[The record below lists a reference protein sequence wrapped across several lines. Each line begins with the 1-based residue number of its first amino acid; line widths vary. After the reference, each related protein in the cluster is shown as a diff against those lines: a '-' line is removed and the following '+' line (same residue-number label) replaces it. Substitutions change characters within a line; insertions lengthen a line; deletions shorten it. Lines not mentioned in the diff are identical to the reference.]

1 MTDEFK
7 CGFVAVVGRPNV
19 GKSTLI
25 NALVG
30 EKVSIVTPK
39 PQTTRHRILGIRS
52 DVDSQIIFVDTPG
65 MHRDAAKAMNR
76 MMNRSAASALAD
88 ADLIL
93 FVTEAARWTDEDDDV
108 LQRISQSAITS
119 IAILNKID
127 KIVPKESL
135 LEHIGNMAQRHR
147 FVELVPVSAEKGDN
161 LSQLLKLIPRYLPA
175 SPALFPQDMISDR
188 GQEFQTAEII
198 REKLTLNLRQELPYG
213 LTVQIEQFDRD
224 EGGITVHAVIWV
236 EKDSQKGIVVGKG
249 GSMLKRV
256 GKSARLELR
265 ERLAVP
271 VHLELWVRVKENW
284 ADSERDLLGLGFD
297 APGGRV
303 N

>member
-1 MTDEFK
+1 
-7 CGFVAVVGRPNV
+7 V

-52 DVDSQIIFVDTPG
+52 DSDSQIVFVDTPG

-76 MMNRSAASALAD
+76 MMNRSAAIALAD

-93 FVTEAARWTDEDDDV
+93 FVTEAGRWTEEDDDV
-108 LQRISQSAITS
+108 LQRIKRSVITS

-127 KIVPKESL
+127 NVVPRESL
-135 LEHIGNMAQRHR
+135 LGHISSMSLRHR
-147 FVELVPVSAEKGDN
+147 FAELVPVSAKKSDN
-161 LSQLLKLIPRYLPA
+161 LGQLLKVIPQYLPS
-175 SPALFPQDMISDR
+175 SPALFPEDMISDR
-188 GQEFQTAEII
+188 GEEFQAAEII

-213 LTVQIEQFDRD
+213 LTVQIEQFGRD
-224 EGGITVHAVIWV
+224 EAGVTIHAVIWV
-236 EKDSQKGIVVGKG
+236 ERDSQKGIAVGKG

-256 GKSARLELR
+256 GKAARLELR

-284 ADSERDLLGLGFD
+284 ADSERELLGLGFD
-297 APGGRV
+297 APGGRA

>member
-25 NALVG
+25 NTLVG

-52 DVDSQIIFVDTPG
+52 GSDSQVIFVDTPG
-65 MHRDAAKAMNR
+65 MHRDAAKAMNK

-93 FVTEAARWTDEDDDV
+93 FVTEAGRWTDEDDDV
-108 LQRISQSAITS
+108 LKRIRQSS
-119 IAILNKID
+119 IASFAILNKID
-127 KIVPKESL
+127 KVVPKESL
-135 LEHIGNMAQRHR
+135 LEHISNMSQRHQ
-147 FVELVPVSAEKGDN
+147 FAELVPVSAAKGDN
-161 LSQLLKLIPRYLPA
+161 LSQLLNLIPRYLPA
-175 SPALFPQDMISDR
+175 SPALFPVDMISDR
-188 GQEFQTAEII
+188 GEEFRAAEII

-213 LTVQIEQFDRD
+213 LTVQIEQFSRD
-224 EGGITVHAVIWV
+224 EAGITIHAVIWV
-236 EKDSQKGIVVGKG
+236 ERESQKGIVVGKG

-256 GKSARLELR
+256 GKAARLELR
-265 ERLAVP
+265 DRLALP
-271 VHLELWVRVKENW
+271 VHVELWVNVKENW
-284 ADSERDLLGLGFD
+284 ADSERDLLRLGFD

-303 N
+303 D

>member
-93 FVTEAARWTDEDDDV
+93 FVTEAGRWTDEDDDV

-135 LEHIGNMAQRHR
+135 LEHIGSMAQRHQ